1 MNYSTYRFTLDI
13 HKTKSQVSI
22 PVLFQDTG
30 TQFYINLTDGG
41 KPYHISDGCKATLYG
56 KKPKQNPDG
65 TYDALLEECEV
76 IDGGTRIRYEF
87 SDQTTTQLGSVACE
101 IRLYSADGKLLTTPA
116 FEILVE
122 ARVIEDDEIIESGDE
137 RTALDRIFESE
148 AAREEAEKAREEAER
163 ARDAEFE
170 EQKEAFNAALLNKAL
185 LLNSEEEQT
194 VDSNVKFNNSVSIE
208 GDLSVKGKH
217 YVVEANSLFVK
228 DKFIACNFLEA
239 DKEEPGVRGTAGFL
253 MIAGAMEY
261 NELGETE
268 YPAYGIVYNYY
279 KDAVFLG
286 KGRVNYIGHFK
297 EQEGQY
303 YVDFYF
309 DEGEAQA
316 IATRSDTI
324 PNGNLIKWDAEQNK
338 MVDAG
343 VSPDDIGG
351 VSIEDIV
358 QVNTKTGNLVQWD
371 ATQKKLV
378 DTGFKPAVGAS
389 GNTVVV
395 RNENGTIFAN
405 GGVGSRKALMNVE
418 GVQKALSLRSVD
430 SFTSNTGSYIY
441 NDGQFRAKG
450 WVGNDTYSGQI
461 TDLPTDNDWA
471 QRIIN
476 ASDSDKFL
484 WLRGALKHDNNIYYS
499 DHVFFCTDKATL
511 DSVNTRN
518 GDLAIN
524 IKANS
529 SIYINSI
536 YTEKSAMRIY
546 IT

>member
-65 TYDALLEECEV
+65 KYDCLLEDCEI
-76 IDGGTRIRYEF
+76 IDDGTRIRYEF

-148 AAREEAEKAREEAER
+148 AAREEAYKEAERARDASYEQAER

-194 VDSNVKFNNSVSIE
+194 VDSNVKFNKSVSIE

-228 DKFIACNFLEA
+228 DQFIACNFLRA
-239 DKEEPGVRGTAGFL
+239 DDPTAYRTAGFL
-253 MIAGAMEY
+253 MIAGAKDY
-261 NELGETE
+261 NELGEAI

-279 KDAVFLG
+279 KDAVLLG
-286 KGRVNYIGHFK
+286 KGTLYYIEHYG

-303 YVDFYF
+303 YADFTF

-324 PNGNLIKWDAEQNK
+324 PHGNLVKWDAELNK

-343 VSPDDIGG
+343 GSLGDISTALDELHAYAQSLIGG
-351 VSIEDIV
+351 
-358 QVNTKTGNLVQWD
+358 D
-371 ATQKKLV
+371 A
-378 DTGFKPAVGAS
+378 
-389 GNTVVV
+389 
-395 RNENGTIFAN
+395 
-405 GGVGSRKALMNVE
+405 
-418 GVQKALSLRSVD
+418 
-430 SFTSNTGSYIY
+430 
-441 NDGQFRAKG
+441 
-450 WVGNDTYSGQI
+450 
-461 TDLPTDNDWA
+461 
-471 QRIIN
+471 
-476 ASDSDKFL
+476 
-484 WLRGALKHDNNIYYS
+484 
-499 DHVFFCTDKATL
+499 
-511 DSVNTRN
+511 
-518 GDLAIN
+518 
-524 IKANS
+524 
-529 SIYINSI
+529 
-536 YTEKSAMRIY
+536 
-546 IT
+546 